1 MNPKL
6 QLIALNLTNLANTD
20 SEVNLL
26 FAPSGGNNSP
36 FDTYYE
42 ISFIDYFSFAV
53 KFRLTYT
60 LSGTTI
66 IYNANGGLSIPNIN
80 SLILDLNSGLGAYA
94 LFSYEISPTPSTYIL
109 IIKILNS
116 NFIPIQFEIYQ

>member
-6 QLIALNLTNLANTD
+6 QLISLTLTNIEDAD

-36 FDTYYE
+36 FDSYYK

-53 KFRLTYT
+53 NFRLTYT

-80 SLILDLNSGLGAYA
+80 SLILDLNTNLGAYA